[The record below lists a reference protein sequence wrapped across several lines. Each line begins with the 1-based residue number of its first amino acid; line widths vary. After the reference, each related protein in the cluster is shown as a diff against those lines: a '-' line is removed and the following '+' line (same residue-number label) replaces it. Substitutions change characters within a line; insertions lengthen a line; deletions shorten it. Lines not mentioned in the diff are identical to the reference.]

1 MSGGRPS
8 NIPADDREPLEV
20 LAEEFLE
27 RHRRGENP
35 TTAEYCRA
43 YPKLADKI
51 PLVFPTL
58 LAMEDLA
65 GAGPDDAHSTP
76 PADDR
81 TVAETY
87 ASRTAAASMPAALGD
102 HRMLRE
108 IGRGGMGVV
117 YEAIEEPLGRHVA
130 LKVLSR
136 PVGAEGFIE
145 RFRQEAR
152 AAARLHHTNI
162 VPIFA
167 VGEAGGIHYYTMQL
181 IRGQTLAAVLDGLR
195 RERRSESREKA
206 EATTVESAAGASY
219 ATSVA
224 RIGLQI
230 AEALSYAHAE
240 GILHRDIKPANVL
253 LDVRGTAWVTDFGLA
268 KARDSDDLTESGDVV
283 GTLRYMA
290 PERFW
295 GEGDARS
302 DVYSLGATLYELIAL
317 VPPFEAKDRA
327 RLMRDVAAADV
338 QPLKALNPRVPRDLE
353 TIILKAIAR
362 HPADRYATA
371 AQLADDLR
379 RFLAYEPISARRLY
393 AWERVWRWRQRNPAA
408 ATLLL
413 LVLALVVASAVGGV
427 VSSLALRDERNF
439 AFARL
444 SDAKLEEGRVWR
456 LSGVA
461 GQRQRSLAALGEA
474 IAGNPV
480 TELRSEVISALALTD
495 LDVVSE
501 EATPGES
508 VVYDAR
514 LERFAMRGSS
524 DSIDVYD
531 EARRGAP
538 VARLS
543 GGAPFSQYHC
553 RFSPSGKYLG
563 VRHHEATPVLAIWDI
578 DRASVLWK
586 SPAPVDD
593 VALDFSPDENFVA
606 SCERVGGVVLRRL
619 ADGEVVRRMEAG
631 VACRKLEFDR
641 SGRRLAGMQDGSA
654 SQVILVFDVE
664 TGMPIARLHHPERAA
679 HVAWDPEGKA
689 LAVACFDFNVYV
701 WSTSSWERLH
711 VLRGHQGEVFRVAFD
726 PRGDV
731 LASAG
736 WDEHTRLW
744 DARSGE
750 FLVVA
755 QGRFTSFS
763 SDGLRLGFV
772 LGESRRGVWSVERSK
787 EFRSLSVPFSN
798 LRAKEPK
805 DLRFSDNGRWLA
817 ATAGARG
824 VRLWSIDALERPID
838 LDVRDAQGV
847 GFHPDGSLLT
857 TTGSGSLER
866 WPIREDPSTG
876 RITVGPPEAMGIE
889 GSRFDLDAAGKRLAI
904 IRGGTIR
911 VHDLEDRAKTPIE
924 VAHENVHRLD
934 LSPDGRWVATATW
947 QGEDVIVWNADDG
960 ALTARFPARSANTAF
975 SPDGRLLA
983 VGTGAEVILY
993 TAGTWTPFRR
1003 WQRDKAAN
1011 SPSIVCFSARGNI
1024 FAAALSRADVQLWDT
1039 RSWQE
1044 VARLES
1050 PHDAGVA
1057 WTDVGPLDGFL
1068 AMASPSNHSVK
1079 LWDLSALRSSLA
1091 RLGLNWES
1099 APPSP
1104 ARGASLSQDFGT
1116 SIPAAQAS
1124 GGKLGRDKLLELAEC
1139 CTRMLEVDPRPET
1152 YLQRASILTELGA
1165 LGEAIADIDE
1175 ALRLAPDDRAAKERK
1190 AALEARRLPGTAA
1203 RP

>member
-1 MSGGRPS
+1 VSGGRPS

-65 GAGPDDAHSTP
+65 GAGPDDTHSTP

-195 RERRSESREKA
+195 RERRSENREKA

-480 TELRSEVISALALTD
+480 TEVRSEVISALALTD

-824 VRLWSIDALERPID
+824 VRLWSIDALERPYRPRRARRAGRRVPPGRLVAHD
-838 LDVRDAQGV
+838 HRLGEPRALADPRGSFHGAHHRRTSRGNGNRGEPLRPGRRGKAARHHPRRHDPRARSRGPGENADRSGPRKRAPPGPEPRRALGRHCDVARRRR
-847 GFHPDGSLLT
+847 HR
-857 TTGSGSLER
+857 LER
-866 WPIREDPSTG
+866 RRWRPHGPLPCSQREHRFQPG
-876 RITVGPPEAMGIE
+876 RPAPGRGDRRRSHPLHGRYVDAVPA
-889 GSRFDLDAAGKRLAI
+889 LAAGQSR
-904 IRGGTIR
+904 
-911 VHDLEDRAKTPIE
+911 EQPI
-924 VAHENVHRLD
+924 HRL
-934 LSPDGRWVATATW
+934 LLGAREHLCGGAFSRGRAALGHSILAGGGAPRVASRRGCRVDGR
-947 QGEDVIVWNADDG
+947 
-960 ALTARFPARSANTAF
+960 RSA
-975 SPDGRLLA
+975 G
-983 VGTGAEVILY
+983 
-993 TAGTWTPFRR
+993 W
-1003 WQRDKAAN
+1003 
-1011 SPSIVCFSARGNI
+1011 
-1024 FAAALSRADVQLWDT
+1024 LSG
-1039 RSWQE
+1039 
-1044 VARLES
+1044 
-1050 PHDAGVA
+1050 HGVSFE
-1057 WTDVGPLDGFL
+1057 PL
-1068 AMASPSNHSVK
+1068 S
-1079 LWDLSALRSSLA
+1079 
-1091 RLGLNWES
+1091 E
-1099 APPSP
+1099 
-1104 ARGASLSQDFGT
+1104 
-1116 SIPAAQAS
+1116 
-1124 GGKLGRDKLLELAEC
+1124 
-1139 CTRMLEVDPRPET
+1139 
-1152 YLQRASILTELGA
+1152 A
-1165 LGEAIADIDE
+1165 LG
-1175 ALRLAPDDRAAKERK
+1175 PVG
-1190 AALEARRLPGTAA
+1190 AALEPRAAGAQLGERSAIACAGRVAEPRFRHEHSRGAGLRRKAGPGQTPRARRVLHADA
-1203 RP
+1203 